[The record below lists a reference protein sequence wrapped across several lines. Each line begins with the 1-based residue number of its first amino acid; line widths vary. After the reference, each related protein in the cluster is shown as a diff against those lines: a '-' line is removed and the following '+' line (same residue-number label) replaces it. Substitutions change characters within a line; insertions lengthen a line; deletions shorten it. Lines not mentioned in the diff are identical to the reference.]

1 MNLIDYIN
9 KLPKEVVKG
18 LNSMNYGFDENDIE
32 FQFDV
37 DEHCCVNVNHDL
49 NVNELSFVPHYFED
63 GQDYKELNEKG
74 VQMCNEIINT
84 FRGKE

>member
-18 LNSMNYGFDENDIE
+18 LNSINYGFDENDIE
-32 FQFDV
+32 FKFEV

-49 NVNELSFVPHYFED
+49 NANEMSFEPYYFED
-63 GQDYKELNEKG
+63 GECYKELNEKG